1 MKNYLRLLY
10 ANLVLLLLAVPAYG
24 NLSQQLNLEFNT
36 LTNRDGLSNGQ
47 VNCILQDN
55 RGYMWFGT
63 QSGLNR
69 YDGFRFRN
77 FFNKNLDEKTI
88 PNNSVD
94 DIQQDWKGNLW
105 IHTGVG
111 YCIYQYD
118 KETFDRHPEKWLS
131 SVGVNGTI
139 YKVFIDSNK
148 NFWFMLYDQGCC
160 FVEGQTLKSH
170 LFSYKDMGVKLSLI
184 HI

>member
-1 MKNYLRLLY
+1 MMSYLRLLY
-10 ANLVLLLLAVPAYG
+10 VNLVLMLLAMPAYG
-24 NLSQQLNLEFNT
+24 NLPQQLNLEFNT

-55 RGYMWFGT
+55 RGYMWFAT

-69 YDGFRFRN
+69 YDGFRFKN

-131 SVGVNGTI
+131 SIGVNGTI
-139 YKVFIDSNK
+139 YMVFIDSNK

-160 FVEGQTLKSH
+160 FVEGQTL
-170 LFSYKDMGVKLSLI
+170 
-184 HI
+184 

>member
-1 MKNYLRLLY
+1 MMNYLRLLY

-94 DIQQDWKGNLW
+94 DIQQDWK
-105 IHTGVG
+105 
-111 YCIYQYD
+111 
-118 KETFDRHPEKWLS
+118 ETS
-131 SVGVNGTI
+131 G
-139 YKVFIDSNK
+139 FIPA
-148 NFWFMLYDQGCC
+148 
-160 FVEGQTLKSH
+160 
-170 LFSYKDMGVKLSLI
+170 
-184 HI
+184 

>member
-1 MKNYLRLLY
+1 MMNYLRLLY
-10 ANLVLLLLAVPAYG
+10 VNLVLMLLAMPAYG
-24 NLSQQLNLEFNT
+24 NLPQQLNLEFNT

-55 RGYMWFGT
+55 RGYMWFAT

-69 YDGFRFRN
+69 FDGFRFKN

-105 IHTGVG
+105 IVSTSM
-111 YCIYQYD
+111 
-118 KETFDRHPEKWLS
+118 TRRLS
-131 SVGVNGTI
+131 TAILRSG
-139 YKVFIDSNK
+139 SAPS
-148 NFWFMLYDQGCC
+148 
-160 FVEGQTLKSH
+160 E
-170 LFSYKDMGVKLSLI
+170 
-184 HI
+184 

>member
-1 MKNYLRLLY
+1 MMNYLRLLY

-69 YDGFRFRN
+69 YDGFRFR
-77 FFNKNLDEKTI
+77 T
-88 PNNSVD
+88 
-94 DIQQDWKGNLW
+94 
-105 IHTGVG
+105 
-111 YCIYQYD
+111 
-118 KETFDRHPEKWLS
+118 
-131 SVGVNGTI
+131 
-139 YKVFIDSNK
+139 
-148 NFWFMLYDQGCC
+148 
-160 FVEGQTLKSH
+160 
-170 LFSYKDMGVKLSLI
+170 SLI
-184 HI
+184 RTWTRRPFPTTPWMTSSKTGRETSGFIPA